1 MLVTVVAAAAVPLAL
16 RVLVAVAP
24 AVEWNVTNH
33 HHHHHHQHQHHQSQ
47 RKRSC
52 IDAKAGQ
59 KDHGTFKTG
68 LISIVPSAEAHDRG
82 VLPRL
87 LQVKNNLMYGHRT
100 KSCGGNIS

>member
-1 MLVTVVAAAAVPLAL
+1 MLVTVVAADAVPLAP

-33 HHHHHHQHQHHQSQ
+33 HHHHQHHQPQ

-59 KDHGTFKTG
+59 EDHGTFKTG

-87 LQVKNNLMYGHRT
+87 LQVKNNILCT
-100 KSCGGNIS
+100 VTVQNLAAET